1 VAGQVSAFA
10 VPLYCASKHA
20 ISGFIRSLGPLEQ
33 LGVRVNGVAPGLIKT
48 PLWTDHPE
56 KLQYIGAG
64 DVWITAE
71 ETAERVLECVVSDE
85 VGPGVVWEVLKGR
98 ARKVQE
104 RNDVGPVGDGSV
116 ASDYGKGLQE
126 VFGWLQADGWGVPK
140 Q

>member
-1 VAGQVSAFA
+1 
-10 VPLYCASKHA
+10 
-20 ISGFIRSLGPLEQ
+20 